1 GIGCH
6 TSGDDNFGGFITTSS
21 HVTRAA
27 RSTPTNFRFTAFYPA
42 TGGGRA
48 ADNLDALNNT
58 GKTAAFTI
66 FGDFSPSNGNFEALT
81 GFSGTVQHTRP
92 SLPSCLPHPI
102 LPVEVD
108 PFLRGGIDPITG

>member
-1 GIGCH
+1 M
-6 TSGDDNFGGFITTSS
+6 
-21 HVTRAA
+21 RAA
-27 RSTPTNFRFTAFYPA
+27 RSTPTNFRFTAFDPA

-81 GFSGTVQHTRP
+81 GFSERV
-92 SLPSCLPHPI
+92 LP
-102 LPVEVD
+102 
-108 PFLRGGIDPITG
+108 R